1 VADIVPLAGENRIIV
16 RHGLEQLGSTK
27 WAGMGSL
34 KEVAGLCG
42 EIETYHLG
50 FQLGPRINAA
60 GRIGEP
66 MQALRLL
73 TTNDPL
79 EARNIAKL
87 LDRTNGER
95 RDIEGRM
102 AEEAFDE
109 IDGYFNPSQHF
120 GLVVAREGW
129 HPGVVGIVASRVAR
143 HYHRPAIIMGI
154 DEDGSARGSSRSID
168 EFDLLEGLKTCDA
181 HLAKFGGHK
190 MAAGLEVLPGQLEAF
205 RDDFNAAAAVMLGS
219 EDLSPVQHIDA
230 MVAADNIDWAF
241 FEKLKGLRPFGQEN
255 PEPIWAMSGMRVQGA
270 PRVVG
275 QKHLKLILTANGR
288 SFEAIVF
295 NYPLMSLPEGDI
307 DVAFTLKENSWNGHT
322 SLQLQVQDIRP
333 AK

>member
-1 VADIVPLAGENRIIV
+1 GI
-16 RHGLEQLGSTK
+16 S
-27 WAGMGSL
+27 
-34 KEVAGLCG
+34 C

-73 TTNDPL
+73 TTDDPI

-95 RDIEGRM
+95 RDIEARM
-102 AEEAFDE
+102 ADAAFAE
-109 IDGYFNPSQHF
+109 IDEYFDASQHF

-129 HPGVVGIVASRVAR
+129 HPGVVGIVASRVSR
-143 HYHRPAIIMGI
+143 HYNRPAIIMGI
-154 DEDGSARGSSRSID
+154 DEDGSARGSCRSI
-168 EFDLLEGLKTCDA
+168 EGFDLLEGLKACDA
-181 HLAKFGGHK
+181 HLATYGGHK
-190 MAAGLEVLPGQLEAF
+190 MAAGVAVKPGRLDPF
-205 RDDFNAAAAVMLGS
+205 REGFNAAAAAMLES
-219 EDLSPVQHIDA
+219 ADLSPLQHIDA
-230 MVAADNIDWAF
+230 MVAANDIDWTF

-255 PEPIWAMSGMRVQGA
+255 SEPVWAMSGMRVQGA

-275 QKHLKLILTANGR
+275 QKHLKLILTANGQ
-288 SFEAIVF
+288 SFEAIAF
-295 NYPLMSLPEGDI
+295 NYPAASLPAGEI
-307 DVAFTLKENSWNGHT
+307 DVAFTLKENSWNGNS
-322 SLQLQVQDIRP
+322 SLQLQVQDIRA